1 MTLSSE
7 NGSNWEFL
15 TGEDVL
21 PENRLL
27 EKAVVIKRFEYL
39 LLGWIEKINWHC
51 RETISKIKQGLW
63 VW

>member
-7 NGSNWEFL
+7 NGSNYEFL

-39 LLGWIEKINWHC
+39 LLGWIEN
-51 RETISKIKQGLW
+51 IKLTL
-63 VW
+63 